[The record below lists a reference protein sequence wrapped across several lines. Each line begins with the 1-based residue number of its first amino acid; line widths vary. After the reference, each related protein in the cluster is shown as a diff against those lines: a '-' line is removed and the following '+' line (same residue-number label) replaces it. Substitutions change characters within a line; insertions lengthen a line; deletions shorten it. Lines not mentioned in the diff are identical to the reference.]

1 MPFHRPVPADP
12 TAPEEPGPPLRQ
24 EDPMSQ
30 STEKRTDHRVIVI
43 HRVGAVV
50 VAAVIALF
58 GVLGFVGGLGF
69 FDTQG
74 ASVLGLSSNGALSTI
89 SILTAIVLVAA
100 AIRGGRLA
108 STVMIVVGALFIVS
122 AFVNLGLMATPL
134 NLLAF
139 RLPNVFFSIGAGL
152 VLLILGSYG
161 RVSGK
166 LPKDNPYRQDQQD
179 DDDELDDGQNLSSPH
194 PRTRAERIADEE
206 MAAASRALVNG
217 AASEDQRRRMADV
230 DQLRMHEDRRAR
242 WMELAQR
249 EDDGTAAR

>member
-1 MPFHRPVPADP
+1 
-12 TAPEEPGPPLRQ
+12 
-24 EDPMSQ
+24 MSQ
-30 STEKRTDHRVIVI
+30 STEKRPDHRVMII

-58 GVLGFVGGLGF
+58 GVLGFIGGLGF

-74 ASVLGLSSNGALSTI
+74 SPVLGLSTNGALSTI
-89 SILTAIVLVAA
+89 SILTALVLVAA

-166 LPKDNPYRQDQQD
+166 LPNDNPYRQEREGE
-179 DDDELDDGQNLSSPH
+179 ELDDDQDLRSPH
-194 PRTRAERIADEE
+194 PRNRAERAADEE

-230 DQLRMHEDRRAR
+230 DQLRTHEDRRAR
-242 WMELAQR
+242 WMELARR
-249 EDDGTAAR
+249 EDDGSASV